1 MVCEILSVGTE
12 LLMGQVANTDAQYIS
27 QRLSALGISVY
38 RHTVVGD
45 NVGRLDEA
53 LATALSRSDF
63 VITTGGLRTQADSG
77 RSQPD
82 SHSRLRRARR
92 EGHDRQ

>member
-45 NVGRLDEA
+45 NVGRLDERWPRRFPAAISSSPPAA
-53 LATALSRSDF
+53 L
-63 VITTGGLRTQADSG
+63 G
-77 RSQPD
+77 P
-82 SHSRLRRARR
+82 RRMI
-92 EGHDRQ
+92 